1 MSERTEKTEAARV
14 DALSDEATRG
24 EVSDPMTASA
34 GDGDAASKSAAAESA
49 TGDIAADETEAGK
62 SAAAKK
68 SSGSDAE
75 ETASETESATSGSE
89 TDPDAPKHVDSA
101 AVSQNNTKKIVGTL
115 VIAAVVLLICIV
127 VFTLMGQGS
136 SVEEVPDV
144 AQEDTTVVV
153 EEEPEQSL
161 PESPVNWAEQKSIN
175 DNIYAWVSVP
185 GTDVEQP
192 ILQHPLADNFYLR
205 HDLYGNETIEG
216 SVYTQK
222 KYNTTDFTVDPV
234 TLIYGHTFQDNNT
247 MFSTLHNYEDPTFFE
262 EHPYF
267 YIYTPE
273 YNLTY
278 KVVSAYETDN
288 KLILAKWDVNNL
300 EVQQEYFDFIVNPQS
315 WNQQIRDT
323 ERLVAGQNHV
333 VQLSTCTKPSD
344 GNKRYIVTGVLVN
357 VEPVAQQEIEVSP
370 VVEVPEE
377 DMQ

>member
-1 MSERTEKTEAARV
+1 MSERSEKTKGTAVDMLEGSEAIR
-14 DALSDEATRG
+14 D
-24 EVSDPMTASA
+24 
-34 GDGDAASKSAAAESA
+34 
-49 TGDIAADETEAGK
+49 GK
-62 SAAAKK
+62 STPVMEDSADK
-68 SSGSDAE
+68 GSIEGDLTE
-75 ETASETESATSGSE
+75 GTASETETATSGSE
-89 TDPDAPKHVDSA
+89 TDPSAPKHAEHADPA
-101 AVSQNNTKKIVGTL
+101 DISQNSTKKIVCTF
-115 VIAAVVLLICIV
+115 VIAIVIIAVCIA
-127 VFTLMGQGS
+127 VFAFMGQGS
-136 SVEEVPDV
+136 SAEENVDE
-144 AQEDTTVVV
+144 AQVDTTVVA
-153 EEEPEQSL
+153 EEEPEQAL
-161 PESPVNWAEQKSIN
+161 PESPVNWAEQRSIN

-267 YIYTPE
+267 YVYTPE

-288 KLILAKWDVNNL
+288 KLILAKWDVNNP
-300 EVQQEYFDFIVNPQS
+300 EKQQEYFDFIVDPQS
-315 WNQQIRDT
+315 WNQQIRET
-323 ERLVAGQNHV
+323 ERLISGQDHV

-344 GNKRYIVTGVLVN
+344 ANKRYIITGVLVN
-357 VEPVAQQEIEVSP
+357 IEPVAQQEIEVNP

-377 DMQ
+377 DLQ